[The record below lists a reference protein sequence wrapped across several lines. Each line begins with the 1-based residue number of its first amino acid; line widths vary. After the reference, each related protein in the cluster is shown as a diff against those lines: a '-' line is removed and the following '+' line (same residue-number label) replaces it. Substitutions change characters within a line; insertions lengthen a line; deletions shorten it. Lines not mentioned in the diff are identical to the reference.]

1 MKKPL
6 PHFCIWEKCW
16 SLLQGKWWRLYCF
29 KKWPKT
35 RKSAA
40 CQQPV
45 PREGTDVNTENCS
58 NLPAEPISPSASS
71 QSQENNQKCFPINK
85 EKWERDGTL
94 TDTFWNCWKR
104 RGCAT
109 HSPRPKTHM
118 SKMQCGEC
126 CRGGAPPLW
135 GIWGWDQTDL
145 RGWHVKWMGMDA
157 RIVHTLRHKQWGNF
171 TEMHPWEWLIK
182 LQCVCFWGKNA
193 ECSQTK
199 KQNTFLLG
207 DFML

>member
-126 CRGGAPPLW
+126 WRGGGAPS
-135 GIWGWDQTDL
+135 L
-145 RGWHVKWMGMDA
+145 RYLRLGPNRPEGMA
-157 RIVHTLRHKQWGNF
+157 CEMNRHGCQNRSHTS
-171 TEMHPWEWLIK
+171 
-182 LQCVCFWGKNA
+182 
-193 ECSQTK
+193 SQTMRK
-199 KQNTFLLG
+199 FYRNASLGMAYKTSVCLFLE
-207 DFML
+207 